1 MQNRRFVRDY
11 DALPQRHEQ
20 LYTEC
25 RGMDRSV
32 ESGDLG
38 AGTGRVRAAGQGAGR
53 RVHRAR
59 HRGQEI
65 AAACGQLAA
74 EG

>member
-1 MQNRRFVRDY
+1 MDPTRAIWHNDAVR
-11 DALPQRHEQ
+11 AA
-20 LYTEC
+20 
-25 RGMDRSV
+25 V

-65 AAACGQLAA
+65 AVACGQLAA